1 MWTSASKAVPVT
13 QLLDSLH
20 STTSTEA
27 LHVGLSTGDL
37 LPSGIAACQ
46 QASAA
51 AVAEKEQAAAAAA
64 AAVHAAERQQQAK
77 LRAPSNAAQTASVQQ
92 QDEANQAELHRQ
104 NTHSNQSSESHQER
118 RLIQGSLGMSGS
130 HDFHVAS
137 DQAILAKG
145 SPDIGSS
152 DSADMSSK
160 GAKRSR
166 WDLRFALHRMAH
178 QSRS

>member
-1 MWTSASKAVPVT
+1 MCTSASKAAPVT
-13 QLLDSLH
+13 RLLDSLH
-20 STTSTEA
+20 SRTSTEA
-27 LHVGLSTGDL
+27 LHVGLSSGDL

-64 AAVHAAERQQQAK
+64 AAAAVHAAERQQQAK
-77 LRAPSNAAQTASVQQ
+77 LRAPSKAAQTASVQQ
-92 QDEANQAELHRQ
+92 QDEANQEELHRQ

-130 HDFHVAS
+130 HDLHLAS
-137 DQAILAKG
+137 DQAMLAKG
-145 SPDIGSS
+145 SPDSGSS

-166 WDLRFALHRMAH
+166 
-178 QSRS
+178 